1 MNTDEEGRTQGPAMV
16 VATSV
21 MKKPPLR
28 VAKITDDIVL
38 PRSIPAK
45 TIVVGAAGALIGL
58 IIGAFFQSWTSM
70 FYGAGIFATAA
81 ILLMNMS
88 PLQGESIWKW
98 LSLVWGGRKGK
109 TASVEGEKVR
119 LYVGICPV
127 PRAASESTV
136 HIWPGSVRVVAHD
149 YDERGV
155 RIDPRNHNVTPNDAN
170 RWSTQAAAV
179 PPHDLSVAPG
189 QPHPPTGTA
198 PQSTPVAS
206 PEQSSGRKTRRRR
219 RGSGEE
225 AAAVPHT
232 PPNLHAWDAPP
243 PSPGRP

>member
-1 MNTDEEGRTQGPAMV
+1 MSAEEEGRVQGPVMV

-58 IIGAFFQSWTSM
+58 VIGALFRSWTSV
-70 FYGAGIFATAA
+70 FYGALIFGTVA

-98 LSLVWGGRKGK
+98 LTLVWGGRKGK
-109 TASVEGEKVR
+109 TSSAEGEKVR

-127 PRAASESTV
+127 PRAASEATV
-136 HIWPGSVRVVAHD
+136 HIWPGSVRIVPSE

-155 RIDPRNHNVTPNDAN
+155 RIDPRNHNLEAGDPTRWGTP
-170 RWSTQAAAV
+170 
-179 PPHDLSVAPG
+179 L
-189 QPHPPTGTA
+189 
-198 PQSTPVAS
+198 TPLA
-206 PEQSSGRKTRRRR
+206 PEQAQQDMSFPTLAGSQPADTGGRKSRRRR
-219 RGSGEE
+219 RGAAE
-225 AAAVPHT
+225 AAPSAATEYQHLRP
-232 PPNLHAWDAPP
+232 WDE
-243 PSPGRP
+243 PSPPGRP

>member
-1 MNTDEEGRTQGPAMV
+1 MSAEEEGRVQGPAMV

-45 TIVVGAAGALIGL
+45 TIIVGGAGALIGL
-58 IIGAFFQSWTSM
+58 VVGALFQSWTSM
-70 FYGAGIFATAA
+70 FYGAGIFATLA

-98 LSLVWGGRKGK
+98 LSLVWGGRKGR
-109 TASVEGEKVR
+109 TSSAEGEKVR
-119 LYVGICPV
+119 LYIGICPV
-127 PRAASESTV
+127 PRAASEATV
-136 HIWPGSVRVVAHD
+136 HIWPGSVRVVASE

-155 RIDPRNHNVTPNDAN
+155 RIDPRNHNLEAADPTRWGTP
-170 RWSTQAAAV
+170 
-179 PPHDLSVAPG
+179 L
-189 QPHPPTGTA
+189 
-198 PQSTPVAS
+198 TPLT
-206 PEQSSGRKTRRRR
+206 PEQAQQDMSFPTLAQDHPTDSGGRKSRRRR
-219 RGSGEE
+219 RG
-225 AAAVPHT
+225 AAEMT
-232 PPNLHAWDAPP
+232 PTTATEYQHLRAWDEP